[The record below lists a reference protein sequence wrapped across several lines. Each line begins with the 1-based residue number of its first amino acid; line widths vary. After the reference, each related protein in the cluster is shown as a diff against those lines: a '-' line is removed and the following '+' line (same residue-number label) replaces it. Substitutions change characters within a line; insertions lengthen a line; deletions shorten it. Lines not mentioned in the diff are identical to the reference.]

1 MLNQK
6 IQNPNPDELMIEVDL
21 CYELDPYELKL
32 DEMIEAEPEPEMIEG
47 LPASDALTPAD
58 RYLELFEN
66 VQSAKIFPDSKSVL
80 VCPVFIKT
88 MKTFIQTCCLDG
100 VLTCASLLKITSG
113 CRRSTPASMYRT
125 RKIP

>member
-6 IQNPNPDELMIEVDL
+6 IQNPNPDKLTIEVDL

-58 RYLELFEN
+58 RYLECSSMSRARKF
-66 VQSAKIFPDSKSVL
+66 SRTAKLSPTVRPKWIRW
-80 VCPVFIKT
+80 I
-88 MKTFIQTCCLDG
+88 
-100 VLTCASLLKITSG
+100 
-113 CRRSTPASMYRT
+113 Y
-125 RKIP
+125 

>member
-47 LPASDALTPAD
+47 LPASDALTLPIAISNCSSMFS
-58 RYLELFEN
+58 RRKFSPT
-66 VQSAKIFPDSKSVL
+66 VKPFP
-80 VCPVFIKT
+80 T
-88 MKTFIQTCCLDG
+88 
-100 VLTCASLLKITSG
+100 AHLKW
-113 CRRSTPASMYRT
+113 T
-125 RKIP
+125 RWIS